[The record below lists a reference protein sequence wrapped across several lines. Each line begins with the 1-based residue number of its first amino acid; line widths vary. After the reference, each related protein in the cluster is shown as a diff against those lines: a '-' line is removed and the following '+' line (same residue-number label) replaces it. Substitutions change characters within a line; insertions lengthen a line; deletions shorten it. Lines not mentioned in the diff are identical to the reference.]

1 MGRRVFTIVFGFFG
15 LGIGLVLIFV
25 GGCVFER
32 NLRLFEIY
40 FGFLFLLYFVFGKRV
55 FSLFF
60 RILIRIFFS
69 GEFRGWERIWMMR
82 FWKIV
87 VLVVGVGGLEGV
99 RFDTFFFGFLLS
111 LGVFLWR
118 NFRVFCWG
126 LGGFLG
132 GKRLCW

>member
-1 MGRRVFTIVFGFFG
+1 MGCRMEEELSTSMLICFLFVLVCGGVFFVIFFVFFG

-69 GEFRGWERIWMMR
+69 GEFRGWERI
-82 FWKIV
+82 
-87 VLVVGVGGLEGV
+87 
-99 RFDTFFFGFLLS
+99 
-111 LGVFLWR
+111 
-118 NFRVFCWG
+118 
-126 LGGFLG
+126 
-132 GKRLCW
+132 